1 MNCTFNSRFQASPSP
16 SFFSSFSPPEFS
28 PTEPPDHHHKYIQQL
43 PPAHPPS
50 RPSAT
55 LLDYQPPYSSHDSK
69 LPLTSHTDM
78 SATRYVGQASKRSP
92 QPKAE
97 VSSSSVSKG
106 SSRGNDTGVSSL
118 DRNRNDHIR
127 GNQGAGF
134 PDSMYM
140 SGGGAEKKA
149 KPVRK
154 VVNRDGSSNQ
164 WNDHKNRSRDVGLM
178 KLPSPTTAIHPP
190 VVATRGVS
198 SNSSASFTHSK
209 TETTSNDSKTQSHA
223 IRGKAPAKQSAKGH
237 RSNQTPSESAQRDPS
252 PSSSSVGSSAN
263 EYNYSS
269 STKAPADSSWNE
281 TIYPSTPVDKHP
293 TPSTS
298 ALPSGNSSANQKPSL
313 YEEKEEYMWNTS
325 QESDA
330 TDWGAEADLEEQL
343 LWSSSTDDDKI
354 NYSELLW
361 LQTHSKVHGEG
372 SRPVPNWSHIG
383 FQKSPVVVRLKQN
396 WPGNHSPMQFMKDS
410 YNTVPV
416 SLSRVSLTWEQ
427 GSGVTAYI

>member
-1 MNCTFNSRFQASPSP
+1 
-16 SFFSSFSPPEFS
+16 
-28 PTEPPDHHHKYIQQL
+28 
-43 PPAHPPS
+43 
-50 RPSAT
+50 
-55 LLDYQPPYSSHDSK
+55 
-69 LPLTSHTDM
+69 M

-134 PDSMYM
+134 PDSM

-154 VVNRDGSSNQ
+154 VVNRDGS
-164 WNDHKNRSRDVGLM
+164 WNDHKNRSRDVGLV
-178 KLPSPTTAIHPP
+178 KLPSPTSAIHPP

-198 SNSSASFTHSK
+198 SNSSSFTHSK
-209 TETTSNDSKTQSHA
+209 TETTANDSKTTQSHS

-237 RSNQTPSESAQRDPS
+237 RSNHISSESAQRDPS

-269 STKAPADSSWNE
+269 SVSTKVPADSSWNE

-293 TPSTS
+293 RSTTPPTS
-298 ALPSGNSSANQKPSL
+298 ALPSVSSSANQKSSL
-313 YEEKEEYMWNTS
+313 YEEKEEYIWSTS
-325 QESDA
+325 QESDTA
-330 TDWGAEADLEEQL
+330 DWGTEVDLEEQL

-354 NYSELLW
+354 NYSKSL
-361 LQTHSKVHGEG
+361 
-372 SRPVPNWSHIG
+372 WSH
-383 FQKSPVVVRLKQN
+383 
-396 WPGNHSPMQFMKDS
+396 
-410 YNTVPV
+410 
-416 SLSRVSLTWEQ
+416 
-427 GSGVTAYI
+427 